1 MKYNSFVD
9 YLGNIVEESR
19 WVASSIWSCT
29 PFTSDKHLHE
39 TVCQLLDDVPLIV
52 KEAILRAHPDLAGKL
67 AQDNNLTPE
76 STREQAAAGLSDI
89 PQDKQDAIGE
99 LNARYKDKFDFPF
112 VICARENKIESILKG
127 LTSRLDNG
135 REQEVLTGTGE
146 IKKICWYRIIE
157 LIS

>member
-1 MKYNSFVD
+1 MKTCQHKTQVYKTKPDKNILSNSIQL
-9 YLGNIVEESR
+9 YLFS
-19 WVASSIWSCT
+19 
-29 PFTSDKHLHE
+29 
-39 TVCQLLDDVPLIV
+39 V

-89 PQDKQDAIGE
+89 PRDKQDAIGE

-127 LTSRLDNG
+127 LTSRLENG
-135 REQEVLTGTGE
+135 REQEVLIGTGE